1 MRIQY
6 TKDNKIYNLPIE
18 LTVKEGIVYTNDEK
32 LLNEH
37 GYTRYEYVP
46 PKLSLEAEIEISND
60 NINRNTDEKILN
72 EFVYNGYE
80 FYLTME
86 NQTNFANMFIARDFL
101 TYPQKVKTKNGF
113 MELEDASEVTK
124 FYLAGVQF
132 IKECIE
138 TGWVE
143 KAEAEKLIRKEYE

>member
-6 TKDNKIYNLPIE
+6 TKDDRIYNLPIE
-18 LTVKEGIVYTNDEK
+18 LKTKDGIVYTNDEK

-46 PKLSLEAEIEISND
+46 PKLSLEAEIKLSND
-60 NINRNTDEKILN
+60 NINRDTDEKILN
-72 EFVYNGYE
+72 KFEYNGYK

-101 TYPQKVKTKNGF
+101 TYPQTIKTKDGF
-113 MELEDASEVTK
+113 MVLEDASEVTN

-132 IKECIE
+132 VKECLEEGWQKKLDAE
-138 TGWVE
+138 TE
-143 KAEAEKLIRKEYE
+143 IRKNYK

>member
-6 TKDNKIYNLPIE
+6 IKDNRIYNLPIE
-18 LTVKEGIVYTNDEK
+18 LKTEEGIVYTNDEK

-37 GYTRYEYVP
+37 SYTRYEYVA
-46 PKLSLEAEIEISND
+46 PKLSLEAEIELSND

-86 NQTNFANMFIARDFL
+86 NQTNFANMYIAKDFL
-101 TYPQKVKTKNGF
+101 TYPQKVKTKDGF
-113 MELEDASEVTK
+113 MELEDASEVTN

-132 IKECIE
+132 VKECLE
-138 TGWVE
+138 EGWRQ
-143 KAEAEKLIRKEYE
+143 KADAEAEIRKNY

>member
-6 TKDNKIYNLPIE
+6 TKDDRIYNLPIE
-18 LTVKEGIVYTNDEK
+18 LKTKDGIVYTNDEK

-46 PKLSLEAEIEISND
+46 PKLSLEAEIKLSND
-60 NINRNTDEKILN
+60 NINRDTDEKILN
-72 EFVYNGYE
+72 KFEYNGYE

-101 TYPQKVKTKNGF
+101 TYPQTIKTKDGF
-113 MELEDASEVTK
+113 MVLEDASEVTN

-132 IKECIE
+132 VKECLEEGWQKKLDAE
-138 TGWVE
+138 TE
-143 KAEAEKLIRKEYE
+143 IRKNYK

>member
-6 TKDNKIYNLPIE
+6 TKDDRIYNLPIE
-18 LTVKEGIVYTNDEK
+18 LKTKDGIVYTNDEK

-46 PKLSLEAEIEISND
+46 PKLSLEAEIKLSND
-60 NINRNTDEKILN
+60 NINRDTDEKILN
-72 EFVYNGYE
+72 KFEYNGYE

-101 TYPQKVKTKNGF
+101 TYPQTIKTKDGF
-113 MELEDASEVTK
+113 MVLEDASEVTN

-132 IKECIE
+132 VKQCLEE
-138 TGWVE
+138 GWQ
-143 KAEAEKLIRKEYE
+143 EKLDAETEIRKNYK

>member
-6 TKDNKIYNLPIE
+6 TKDDRIYNLPIE
-18 LTVKEGIVYTNDEK
+18 LKTKDCIVYTNDEK

-46 PKLSLEAEIEISND
+46 PKLSLEAEIKLSND
-60 NINRNTDEKILN
+60 NINRDTDEKILN
-72 EFVYNGYE
+72 KFEYNGYE

-101 TYPQKVKTKNGF
+101 TYPQTIKTKDGF
-113 MELEDASEVTK
+113 MVLEDASEVTN

-132 IKECIE
+132 VKQCLEEGWQKKLDAE
-138 TGWVE
+138 TE
-143 KAEAEKLIRKEYE
+143 IRKNYK